1 MVQKK
6 TMKNWDVK
14 AENLVISKS
23 IKKNSPKYLI
33 SILIWTS
40 NTIRFNIA

>member
-14 AENLVISKS
+14 AENLVITKL
-23 IKKNSPKYLI
+23 IKKNSPK
-33 SILIWTS
+33 
-40 NTIRFNIA
+40 